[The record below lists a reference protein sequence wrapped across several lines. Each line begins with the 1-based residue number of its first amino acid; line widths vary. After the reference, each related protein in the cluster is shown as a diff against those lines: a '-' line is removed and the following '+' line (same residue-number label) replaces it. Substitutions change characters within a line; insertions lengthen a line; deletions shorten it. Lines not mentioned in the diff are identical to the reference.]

1 MVRVWYRGVGE
12 GKEDRGGDGVFGFV
26 KGVAGSEGGFGVV
39 KGAMGG
45 KGGKQRRRGIEGDE
59 GGLGVVNGHLMVVK
73 GSQE

>member
-39 KGAMGG
+39 KGVMGG
-45 KGGKQRRRGIEGDE
+45 KGGKAEENGDRG
-59 GGLGVVNGHLMVVK
+59 
-73 GSQE
+73 